1 MTFEKFTQ
9 SARSFAP
16 KVSLSA
22 TGVIN
27 FNHGA
32 LKRMQLNE
40 FKICILYY
48 DRAAHQ
54 IGIEFSHDDKAEGA
68 LNLRKRLTG
77 ADLGARKFLD
87 FFNIRPSVLT
97 IYDLEA
103 GDRANFYVIHLNQG
117 KEKIVKH
124 NRRTQYS
131 HES

>member
-32 LKRMQLNE
+32 FKKLALHE
-40 FKICILYY
+40 FTICILYY
-48 DRAAHQ
+48 DRDAHQ
-54 IGIEFSHDDKAEGA
+54 IGIEFSQDDKAEGA
-68 LNLRKRLTG
+68 LKLRKRLTG

-97 IYDLEA
+97 IYDLEP
-103 GDRANFYVIHLNQG
+103 GDRPNFYVIHLKQG
-117 KEKIVKH
+117 KERNLRH
-124 NRRTQYS
+124 DRRKEYS
-131 HES
+131 QEC